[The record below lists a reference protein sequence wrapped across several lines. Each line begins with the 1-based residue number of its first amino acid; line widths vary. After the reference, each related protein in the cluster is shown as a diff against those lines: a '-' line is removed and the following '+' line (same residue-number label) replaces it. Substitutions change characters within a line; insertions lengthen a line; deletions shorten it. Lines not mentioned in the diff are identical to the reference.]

1 MSGRPGRPL
10 TSIDIDDLAIGA
22 WIIGTGGG
30 GSPHLNH
37 LNTKQLA
44 ADGHRFTM
52 IDPTD
57 LADDAQVAV
66 VSTMGAPV
74 VMQERL
80 QDSRDVARAVEV
92 MADYL
97 SRPFDA
103 VMATEIGGSNAFQ
116 PLMAAAHLDLPVVDA
131 DAMGRAYPEAQMTSF
146 AIAGLQPWPLSLVDP
161 RGVEAVISQVPTWKW
176 MERASRV
183 LTVETGSMAA
193 TCKAPRTGAEVKRW
207 GVANSMTMA
216 IELGTAVR
224 LARNEHRDPVEA
236 VIDSARGRRL
246 FGGKIVDVERRT
258 TGGFLRGMARIDGL
272 DGWSGCSVEL
282 DFQNEWLVARLD
294 GQPIATVPHLICLL
308 DAESGQA
315 IGTETARYGQRV
327 ALVGMTAPE
336 LFRSEAGLAYVG
348 PRAMGYDLDPVDPIT
363 LDPGLGAGPELG
375 AGPDSR
381 PAIGG
386 DH

>member
-1 MSGRPGRPL
+1 MTPERAGSRLLSG
-10 TSIDIDDLAIGA
+10 TDIDDLATGA

-37 LNTKQLA
+37 LNTQQLV
-44 ADGHRFTM
+44 ADGHEFEM
-52 IDPTD
+52 IDPSE

-97 SRPFDA
+97 DRPFDA

-116 PLMAAAHLDLPVVDA
+116 PLMAAAHLDIPVVDA

-146 AIAGLQPWPLSLVDP
+146 AIAGLQPWPLALVDP
-161 RGVEAVISQVPTWKW
+161 RGVEAVISKVPTWKW

-183 LTVETGSMAA
+183 LTVEAGSMAA

-207 GVANSMTMA
+207 SVTNSMSMA
-216 IELGTAVR
+216 IELGAAVR
-224 LARNEHRDPVEA
+224 RAREEHRDPVEA
-236 VIDSARGRRL
+236 VIDSANGRRL

-258 TGGFLRGMARIDGL
+258 TGGFLRGSARIDGL
-272 DGWSGCSVEL
+272 DRWSGSSVDL
-282 DFQNEWLVARLD
+282 DFQNEWLVAMLD
-294 GQPIATVPHLICLL
+294 GEPIATVPHLICLL
-308 DAESGQA
+308 DAESGEA

-327 ALVGMTAPE
+327 ALVAMTAPE
-336 LFRSEAGLAYVG
+336 LFLSEAGLRYVG
-348 PRAMGYDLDPVDPIT
+348 PRAMGYDLDPIDPMAVD
-363 LDPGLGAGPELG
+363 LQAMNRAG
-375 AGPDSR
+375 R
-381 PAIGG
+381 
-386 DH
+386 